1 MEVLYERC
9 CGLDV
14 HKSKVVACL
23 ITPGKGNKPHK
34 ETRTFGTTT
43 GDLLML
49 SDWLGAAGCTHVA
62 MESTGVYWWPVY
74 NVLEA
79 NFEVLVVNARDIK
92 QVPGRKTDV
101 SDAEWI
107 ADLLRH
113 GLLRGSFVPPKPVRE
128 LRELT
133 RYRKSLVR
141 EKARAINRIQKVLEG
156 ANIKLAAVATDIMGA
171 SGRAILQALARG
183 TTDPLALADLAQGR
197 LRAKLPELERA
208 LEGVVEDLHRF
219 LLQEELAHIEF
230 LEQAMARVEAEIE
243 ERMRPFAQE
252 VERLTTIPG
261 VKKQVAW
268 TIIAEVGT
276 DMSVF
281 PSHRHLASWAGLCPG
296 NNESAGK
303 RKSGRTRKGN
313 PWLRETLVE
322 AAWAASRAR
331 RTYLAAQY
339 HRLAARRGRKR
350 ALVAVAH
357 SILVIAYHLLAK
369 GTTYQELGSNFFDHL
384 NYQRVVKYHL
394 RRLLELGYPI
404 TPETV
409 PIAVA

>member
-23 ITPGKGNKPHK
+23 ITPGEGKKPRK
-34 ETRTFGTTT
+34 EIRTFGTTT
-43 GDLLML
+43 RDLLML
-49 SDWLGAAGCTHVA
+49 GDWLGAAGCTHVA
-62 MESTGVYWWPVY
+62 MESTGPYWRPVY

-208 LEGVVEDLHRF
+208 LEGLVGDLHRF
-219 LLQEELAHIEF
+219 LLQQELAHIEF
-230 LEQAMARVEAEIE
+230 LEQTMARVEAEIE

-268 TIIAEVGT
+268 TIVAEIGT

-339 HRLAARRGRKR
+339 HRLAARRGRKK

-369 GTTYQELGSNFFDHL
+369 GTTYQELGPNFFDHL

-394 RRLLELGYPI
+394 RRLLELGYRI

-409 PIAVA
+409 PTAVA